1 MSGGY
6 FNYSQNRI
14 NDVVEYLEYLLDDE
28 EAQEHRDTYSD
39 ATLQKFKEAV
49 DILRK
54 AFVYTQRIDWLLSG
68 DDGEETFHERLEE
81 DLNQIEPDWVRVG
94 DGTLHGAIDYWQ
106 DRAERAEAKIKE
118 FESDEARQEKF
129 YMTYCWVE
137 PRSSDKAHLFY
148 ADANGNVTG
157 VKLSGYAVV
166 PAEKYAEYFDGKK
179 KSELLALA
187 DSAHKFLE
195 TLGVGDEHKD

>member
-28 EAQEHRDTYSD
+28 EAQERRDAYSD
-39 ATLQKFKEAV
+39 ATLQKFKEAA
-49 DILRK
+49 DILKK
-54 AFVYTQRIDWLLSG
+54 AFVYSQRIDWLLSG
-68 DDGEETFHERLEE
+68 DDSEEAFHERLEE
-81 DLNQIEPDWVRVG
+81 DLGKIEPDWVRVG

-137 PRSSDKAHLFY
+137 RRPSDKSCLFY

-157 VKLSGYAVV
+157 VKLAGYAII
-166 PAEKYAEYFDGKK
+166 PLEKYAEFFDGERKK
-179 KSELLALA
+179 EMLALA
-187 DSAHKFLE
+187 EQGKQFLE
-195 TLGVGDEHKD
+195 ELKRG